1 MKESVASERYNYLH
15 LHVDLL
21 NDPPGSP
28 ELPLLLS
35 ACPSAIHMNVF
46 FFARS
51 RLPDLWRTP
60 VLLGQTIATAVR
72 KSCDPRPD
80 TCRPYTLP
88 LALERMRPTAR
99 STCDRP

>member
-28 ELPLLLS
+28 EFPLLFS

-46 FFARS
+46 F
-51 RLPDLWRTP
+51 
-60 VLLGQTIATAVR
+60 
-72 KSCDPRPD
+72 C
-80 TCRPYTLP
+80 
-88 LALERMRPTAR
+88 ALETSGFVEDSRAAWPDNSYGCTEAL
-99 STCDRP
+99 PPEI